1 MSLKE
6 STFKCQVIW
15 VSSAKK
21 IIENFKDSKVTI
33 H

>member
-6 STFKCQVIW
+6 NTFKCQVIW
-15 VSSAKK
+15 VSPAKK
-21 IIENFKDSKVTI
+21 IIENFKDSKVAI